1 MSGLPIR
8 DATRFLRLARQQYRL
23 GPRPSPARE
32 QTERDGPP
40 PILTAARQGFC
51 QRSDGTGNGTTGR
64 VSHQVSH
71 LSELPAP

>member
-40 PILTAARQGFC
+40 PILTAARLGQLLAILDASVARR
-51 QRSDGTGNGTTGR
+51 QAERERGR
-64 VSHQVSH
+64 
-71 LSELPAP
+71 